1 VFVVRVTTHRVAP
14 PDAKV
19 TVPVAPPG
27 RPLAANVELVPK
39 DTLDGVALAAN
50 DVVACVTVS
59 DVAAVDPASSASP
72 EYVATIG

>member
-1 VFVVRVTTHRVAP
+1 VVAVGHVFVGRVTVHRVAP

-19 TVPVAPPG
+19 TVPVATPG

-39 DTLDGVALAAN
+39 ETLEGVALAVN

-59 DVAAVDPASSASP
+59 DVVAVDPA
-72 EYVATIG
+72 